1 MSQLAKDIIEA
12 SVTLVITAAFVIGV
26 RIVLATLAE
35 RFDQKSS
42 NLTGDLL
49 RAMRLPASIIILLA
63 GVYVALLQVDQVSDY
78 VARYSSIFDAVTAV
92 VVLVAIT
99 SIINLAIQ
107 WYIGNGAD
115 KKSQLSMFRKLA
127 VLIVWIIGA
136 VQILSMMGVK
146 VTALVASLGI
156 AGLAVGLALQDTIAN
171 LFAGFYLVVDRT
183 VRLGDY
189 IKLDSGQ
196 EGFVE
201 TVGWRN
207 TQIRLGSNNLALI
220 PNAKLIQSVIT
231 NMTLPNPA
239 LSVYTYAGVSY
250 NSDLERVEK
259 IALEAANEVL
269 HKFPGGDMAFAPV
282 LRFKEF
288 VDTGVTFVVIFRAV
302 EVDAQ
307 YILQHEY
314 IKALHTVFKQ
324 QNIEISLPA
333 RKLA

>member
-1 MSQLAKDIIEA
+1 MSGLVRDIIEA
-12 SVTLVITAAFVIGV
+12 AVILVVTAGIVIAV
-26 RIVLATLAE
+26 RIVLATLAD
-35 RFDQKSS
+35 RFDQKNS

-49 RAMRLPASIIILLA
+49 RAMRQPASILILLA
-63 GVYVALLQVDQVSDY
+63 GIYIALLQVDQVADY
-78 VARYSSIFDAVTAV
+78 IVKYNSIFDAVTAV

-99 SIINLAIQ
+99 SIINLAIR
-107 WYIGNGAD
+107 WYVGTGVD

-127 VLIVWIIGA
+127 ILIVWIIGA
-136 VQILSMMGVK
+136 VQILAMMGVK

-207 TQIRLGSNNLALI
+207 TQVRLASNNLALI

-231 NMTLPNPA
+231 NMTLPNPV
-239 LSVYTYAGVSY
+239 LSIYTYAGVD
-250 NSDLERVEK
+250 NKNNLERVEK
-259 IALEAANEVL
+259 AAIEAANEVL
-269 HKFPGGDMAFAPV
+269 KSFPGGDMSFPPV

-288 VDTGVTFVVIFRAV
+288 IESSITFVVVFRATD
-302 EVDAQ
+302 VDAQ
-307 YILQHEY
+307 YLLQHEY
-314 IKALHTVFKQ
+314 MKALQKRFNQENIDIFFPIKQ
-324 QNIEISLPA
+324 SS
-333 RKLA
+333 

>member
-1 MSQLAKDIIEA
+1 MSQLAMDLIEA
-12 SVTLVITAAFVIGV
+12 GVTLVITAAFVIAV
-26 RIVLATLAE
+26 RIVLAMLAD
-35 RFDQKSS
+35 RFDQKDSS
-42 NLTGDLL
+42 LTGDLL

-63 GVYVALLQVDQVSDY
+63 GVYVALLQIDKVADY
-78 VARYSSIFDAVTAV
+78 IVKYSSLFDAVTAV

-107 WYIGNGAD
+107 WYIGSGTD
-115 KKSQLSMFRKLA
+115 KKSQLSMFRKLSI
-127 VLIVWIIGA
+127 LIVWLIGA

-146 VTALVASLGI
+146 VTALIASLGV

-207 TQIRLGSNNLALI
+207 TQVRLGSNNLALI

-231 NMTLPNPA
+231 NMTLPNPT

-250 NSDLERVEK
+250 SSDLERVEK
-259 IALEAANEVL
+259 IAIEVANEVL
-269 HKFPGGDMAFAPV
+269 RSFPGGDMTFAPV

-288 VDTGVTFVVIFRAV
+288 ADTGVTFVVIFRAI

-307 YILQHEY
+307 YVLQHEY
-314 IKALHTVFKQ
+314 IKALHKAFKQ
-324 QNIEISLPA
+324 ENIEISLPA